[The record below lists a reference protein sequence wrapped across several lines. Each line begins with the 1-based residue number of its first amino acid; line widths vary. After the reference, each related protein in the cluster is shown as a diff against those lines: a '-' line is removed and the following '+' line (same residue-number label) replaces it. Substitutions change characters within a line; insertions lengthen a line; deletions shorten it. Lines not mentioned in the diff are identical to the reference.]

1 MERSILPERPSPFLT
16 TMLARMTAAT
26 EALHTWAIAAP
37 RTLAELEQ
45 QALVA
50 AQGLGNALL
59 TGVCE
64 VLAATTAVPAAVPP
78 QPCACGHSVTAM
90 HRRRA
95 QVTTVLGPI
104 VITRAYY
111 SCPHCHHG
119 HAPLD
124 RQLGYCAGSTS
135 AGLDEVLAL
144 LGATADSFEAASTRL
159 ARLTLVQVC
168 PNLARAATETLGQV
182 LQAVEQE
189 TVAAA
194 WGPGTLPTAVAQ
206 PPRLCLSMDGVL
218 VHTEDGWRDYKLGS
232 VFTTATRPAKNHPG
246 QEEVYA
252 QNVSYLG
259 DVTEA
264 ATFGQH
270 RWCEAARRGVLTAQ
284 EVVIVAD
291 GAHWIWDLAA
301 EHFAGATQIV
311 DWYHASHYVWQA
323 AHVVYGAGTPR
334 AKRWAKRR
342 LAELWAGQ
350 IAKVLTALRRHRQRG
365 SAVEDALTY
374 YTNHQHRMA
383 YADYRARGLPI
394 GSGTMESGC
403 KQVVTARLKQAG
415 MIWSLAGA
423 RAVAAVRTWLKS
435 DRWHEAIARRPVPQR
450 TYQRQAA

>member
-1 MERSILPERPSPFLT
+1 MERSTPAERPSPFLA

-37 RTLAELEQ
+37 RTLAEVEQ

-64 VLAATTAVPAAVPP
+64 VLAATTAVPAAALP
-78 QPCACGHSVTAM
+78 QPCACGHPVTTM

-111 SCPHCHHG
+111 SCPHCHRG

-144 LGATADSFEAASTRL
+144 LGATSDSFEAASTL
-159 ARLTLVQVC
+159 LKRLTLVHVC
-168 PNLARAATETLGQV
+168 PNLARAATETLGQI
-182 LQAVEQE
+182 LQAAEQQ

-194 WGPGTLPTAVAQ
+194 WGAGTLPTAVAK

-218 VHTEDGWRDYKLGS
+218 VHTEGGWREYKLGS

-246 QEEVYA
+246 QEDVYA
-252 QNVSYLG
+252 QSVSYIG

-264 ATFGQH
+264 ATFGQQL
-270 RWCEAARRGVLTAQ
+270 WCEAARRGVLTAQ
-284 EVVIVAD
+284 EVV
-291 GAHWIWDLAA
+291 
-301 EHFAGATQIV
+301 
-311 DWYHASHYVWQA
+311 
-323 AHVVYGAGTPR
+323 
-334 AKRWAKRR
+334 
-342 LAELWAGQ
+342 
-350 IAKVLTALRRHRQRG
+350 LTNLRPP
-365 SAVEDALTY
+365 S
-374 YTNHQHRMA
+374 
-383 YADYRARGLPI
+383 RARYWMLNAWPKF
-394 GSGTMESGC
+394 SP
-403 KQVVTARLKQAG
+403 K
-415 MIWSLAGA
+415 
-423 RAVAAVRTWLKS
+423 
-435 DRWHEAIARRPVPQR
+435 
-450 TYQRQAA
+450 